1 MKIKKYLATVLVL
14 AVGLSV
20 FGTACS
26 NDKEDPEAT
35 NSPQEALEADRL
47 IEASE
52 MPEELPE
59 GVEWFDYTER
69 PAAFEYIEQ
78 DPDTHIS
85 SLAASS
91 DSIYVIAEKMQWEPF
106 KLFDRVVKFDKDWN
120 VVKETELTLPEGY
133 NLLSINDNGGELYF
147 YGFMDSGEYFFC
159 PFNEDSG
166 ELKTS
171 DMTMFTDDYMDAM
184 KVGDKVVLLTKDDKL
199 QIRDSQGKE
208 EIGTVDLSQVINDD
222 GLVVFYNIGRA
233 GEKTVILEGCTNC
246 NNEVSVDLFYCVDIE
261 TGEITKLKD
270 AEFMPAGTRQVY
282 YIKDSTLAIN
292 DNGIYKIDIEN
303 KTNELILSFN
313 CTNCNRY
320 ILKNSKPIAMD
331 DDNMTF
337 VYVNKAMDVPYG
349 QPGSLIY
356 SLDRA
361 EKYEQSGKKVISV
374 ASTEP
379 LSFETA
385 EAIYRYNLASD
396 DTYAV
401 FDDRYTVELELWE
414 GDGYTPDEKAFMTA
428 EAYGRSYDQ
437 LKVDLVA
444 GDGPDLFIGK
454 DLNLSLSDSQYLVDM
469 KDLITA
475 DTDPEFFSNVFDA
488 SVVNG
493 GLYQVPLDFYVEGL
507 TASADKFGG
516 KSGMTFEEY
525 DTFVKTVCNGMDP
538 CYDHVPGFSRAK
550 IATDLFAGMH
560 DEFIKDGKIDVNND
574 AFKAILDYCANL
586 PKQSYTLDYNDPGE
600 YENFI
605 DEVSALPVS
614 WGKVD
619 DYDEFANQCLKGDI
633 ALCGT
638 PSYDGRSAVAQAIL
652 TCSVTSNAE
661 DVDKCAEFVDILLS
675 DEVQMLTDLDA
686 IPVNKNALS
695 MLAGIENKYNNET
708 EEQYGDYSYVDYDN
722 ELIDSFI
729 TYLESATT
737 GAVSDRTIDIIIYEE
752 IPAYLEG
759 QKTFEEVAELINNR
773 ATTVFEERK

>member
-14 AVGLSV
+14 AVGLSI

-35 NSPQEALEADRL
+35 NSPQEALEAERL

-59 GVEWFDYTER
+59 GVEWYEYTEHSEV
-69 PAAFEYIEQ
+69 FELTGD
-78 DPDTHIS
+78 DPDSHIIS
-85 SLAASS
+85 VAASS
-91 DSIYVIAEKMQWEPF
+91 DSIYLLIEKLQYEPF
-106 KLFDRVVKFDKDWN
+106 KLFSRVVKLDKDWN
-120 VVKETELTLPEGY
+120 VISDTDYKHPDDKYLLNIET
-133 NLLSINDNGGELYF
+133 NGSELYF
-147 YGFMDSGEYFFC
+147 TGYTQEGDYFFC
-159 PFNEDSG
+159 PYNAGSNEVKSSDIIECSGGFWDS
-166 ELKTS
+166 T
-171 DMTMFTDDYMDAM
+171 
-184 KVGDKVVLLTKDDKL
+184 KVGDKIVLLRLDDTLEIKDAQCKEQLGLIDFTLIKA
-199 QIRDSQGKE
+199 RDGISYLDS
-208 EIGTVDLSQVINDD
+208 VR
-222 GLVVFYNIGRA
+222 RA
-233 GEKTVILEGCTNC
+233 GEKTVIVEGGTNA
-246 NNEVSVDLFYCVDIE
+246 NTDVSVARYYCVDIE
-261 TGEITKLKD
+261 TGEITDLKEAEYMPVGTEKL
-270 AEFMPAGTRQVY
+270 Y
-282 YIKDSTLAIN
+282 YINDQTYAIN
-292 DNGIYKIDIEN
+292 DNGIYKVDIEN
-303 KTNELILSFN
+303 KTNELVLSFN
-313 CTNCNRY
+313 GTNCNRY
-320 ILKNSKPIAMD
+320 ILKNSKPIAMSE
-331 DDNMTF
+331 DNFTF
-337 VYVNKAMDVPYG
+337 VYSNDSMDIPYG
-349 QPGSLIY
+349 QPDYLIF
-356 SLDRA
+356 SLDRSD
-361 EKYEQSGKKVISV
+361 KYEQSGKKVISV

-385 EAIYRYNLASD
+385 EAIYRFNIGSD

-401 FDDRYTVELELWE
+401 FDDRYTVDLEIWE
-414 GDGYTPDEKAFMTA
+414 GDGLTPDEKAFKTA

-444 GDGPDLFIGK
+444 GDGPDVFIGK

-525 DTFVKTVCNGMDP
+525 DAFVKSVCNGMDP
-538 CYDHVPGFSRAK
+538 CYDHVPGFSRYK
-550 IATDLFAGMH
+550 IATDLFARMH

-605 DEVSALPVS
+605 DEVSALPVL

-619 DYDEFANQCLKGDI
+619 DYNEFANQCLKGDI

-652 TCSVTSNAE
+652 TCSITSNAE

-675 DEVQMLTDLDA
+675 AEVQMLTDLDA
-686 IPVNKNALS
+686 IPVNKNALYILS
-695 MLAGIENKYNNET
+695 SFENNEQNENQNGNNT
-708 EEQYGDYSYVDYDN
+708 GD
-722 ELIDSFI
+722 
-729 TYLESATT
+729 
-737 GAVSDRTIDIIIYEE
+737 
-752 IPAYLEG
+752 
-759 QKTFEEVAELINNR
+759 
-773 ATTVFEERK
+773 